1 MTGTARQLR
10 KEHIK
15 TANYRNKMRGIFKI
29 LPVIMTA
36 IFWHTPDMTAQDKY
50 DRVLESCSRIAAE
63 TGIGTSRDM
72 QAAVDKIRNLK
83 IEMPKE
89 ERLKGARNRIAKARE
104 ERFGPNITK
113 SSGLKRPGSASTV
126 GKPQSRVGRAGG
138 SNNSP
143 SPSKHISKGAAER
156 DNKRIVQAKQGA
168 RKVHQGTKDSFDKT
182 QNEIANSDNFI
193 ASYNPQNYVVRGG
206 GQTDD
211 DHDFREREPEKMIGD
226 IDIFSGLEDE
236 PEPEAAE
243 PRNFDIEEL
252 LARFEKDENSLD
264 CEELDYMV
272 SYLDDAIAKL
282 KNELDDNNEQISDYE
297 N

>member
-1 MTGTARQLR
+1 
-10 KEHIK
+10 
-15 TANYRNKMRGIFKI
+15 MRRIFKI
-29 LPVIMTA
+29 LPVVMTV
-36 IFWHTPDMTAQDKY
+36 IFWHTPEMAAQDKY

-72 QAAVDKIRNLK
+72 QAAVDKIRNMK

-89 ERLKGARNRIAKARE
+89 ERLKGARNRIAKARA

-113 SSGLKRPGSASTV
+113 ASGLKRPGSSPSV
-126 GKPQSRVGRAGG
+126 GKPRTKVSRGG
-138 SNNSP
+138 DTNSSISP
-143 SPSKHISKGAAER
+143 RRQPSKTAVER
-156 DNKRIVQAKQGA
+156 DNKRIAQAKQGA
-168 RKVHQGTKDSFDKT
+168 REVHQGTKDSFDKT
-182 QNEIANSDNFI
+182 QSEIANSDIFI
-193 ASYNPQNYVVRGG
+193 ASYNPQNYVARGG

-236 PEPEAAE
+236 QVPEVAG

>member
-1 MTGTARQLR
+1 MT
-10 KEHIK
+10 
-15 TANYRNKMRGIFKI
+15 
-29 LPVIMTA
+29 V
-36 IFWHTPDMTAQDKY
+36 IFWHTPEMAAQDKY

-72 QAAVDKIRNLK
+72 QAAVDKIRNMK

-89 ERLKGARNRIAKARE
+89 ERLKGARNRIAKARA

-113 SSGLKRPGSASTV
+113 ASGLKRPGSASDV
-126 GKPQSRVGRAGG
+126 GRPKSSVGRAGG
-138 SNNSP
+138 SNS
-143 SPSKHISKGAAER
+143 STSSRRQPSKAAVER
-156 DNKRIVQAKQGA
+156 DNKRIAQAKQGA
-168 RKVHQGTKDSFDKT
+168 REVHQGTKESFDKT
-182 QNEIANSDNFI
+182 QNEIAQSDKFI
-193 ASYNPQNYVVRGG
+193 ASYDPGKYVAQGG
-206 GQTDD
+206 GRSDD

-236 PEPEAAE
+236 QEPEVAG

-282 KNELDDNNEQISDYE
+282 KDELDDNNEQISDYE